1 MPTKW
6 QNGRTCSSAVVQFD
20 LLIVGR
26 KVIDESPS
34 PHTKF
39 SCQQQSKHV
48 VSAAAT
54 PTPTPP
60 STAHSLQLWAMSSPL
75 EYRKFSV

>member
-60 STAHSLQLWAMSSPL
+60 PAQPTASNCGRCRVH
-75 EYRKFSV
+75 

>member
-60 STAHSLQLWAMSSPL
+60 GHSPQPPTLGDVESIRIS
-75 EYRKFSV
+75 